1 MEMRM
6 RRSIDKS
13 RTVNWI
19 EGVYMATPLLPPRV
33 ALGCHLER
41 PPSPPRVKSTTAA
54 RNPVPGKRP
63 ADVAAVL
70 ARE

>member
-1 MEMRM
+1 MRS
-6 RRSIDKS
+6 SIDKS
-13 RTVNWI
+13 RAVDWI
-19 EGVYMATPLLPPRV
+19 EGAYMATPLLPSRV
-33 ALGCHLER
+33 ALGRRLEW